1 MRATGGGSV
10 SKTRREMWRAYIFS
24 RYTRDVHGRKSIRM
38 EIKKEKK
45 NGGRGRGGISPG
57 ATRGFLFAIFALNPS
72 LRRIDI
78 SVVESVSKIIDFE
91 YLREILSSINS
102 LCSGTRVT
110 HWLCSINFDTLR
122 NGAEEAFFWREYF
135 YFFRKSGMKR

>member
-1 MRATGGGSV
+1 MAGV
-10 SKTRREMWRAYIFS
+10 HIFALHTRCTREKKHS
-24 RYTRDVHGRKSIRM
+24 DGR

-122 NGAEEAFFWREYF
+122 NGAEETFF
-135 YFFRKSGMKR
+135 